1 MRPIRPLRSLA
12 EEVCSRLAEE
22 IASGKLEKGAKL
34 PSEQEMMQAM
44 GVSRT
49 VVREAVAALRARGL
63 VVTRQGAGA
72 FVNPDPSRQ
81 LYSIDPDGLGS
92 LDGVIEVLELRMA
105 IEAEAAALASER
117 ASATQIKEILR
128 TQECFSRA
136 IKAGDRGI
144 KEDFDFHQAIAN
156 ATQNS
161 RFVDFLAYLGRQ
173 IIPRQSIRS
182 FDGQP
187 NEMRAYLQRI
197 EKEHDVVILAI
208 EKRDPGKSREAMRRH
223 LLNSRERYRQLA
235 SGKPEHGQ

>member
-1 MRPIRPLRSLA
+1 
-12 EEVCSRLAEE
+12 
-22 IASGKLEKGAKL
+22 
-34 PSEQEMMQAM
+34 MQAM

-49 VVREAVAALRARGL
+49 VIREAVAALRARGL

-81 LYSIDPDGLGS
+81 LYSIDPEGVGS
-92 LDGVIEVLELRMA
+92 LEGVIEVLELRMA

-117 ASATQIKEILR
+117 GSAAQIKEILR
-128 TQECFSRA
+128 TQERFGRA

-144 KEDFDFHQAIAN
+144 KEDFDFHQAVAS

-187 NEMRAYLQRI
+187 DAMRAYLQRV
-197 EKEHDVVILAI
+197 EKEHDAVIIAI
-208 EKRDPGKSREAMRRH
+208 EKREPGKAREAMRKH
-223 LLNSRERYRQLA
+223 LLNSRERYRQLLA
-235 SGKPEHGQ
+235 GKAK